1 MTATATETIADLR
14 FKASANWRTWA
25 HALASTGK
33 LPQMRDLTDAASLLG
48 RTIDDL
54 EKDAALIREYEAA
67 VQERDYWKA
76 EFDKVE
82 AERGPIENVRRKIEE
97 TEQQLADLRD
107 LERAGHGEGWRLGT
121 AKANVERMRK
131 KRPDLFADA

>member
-1 MTATATETIADLR
+1 MTATATETISDLR
-14 FKASANWRTWA
+14 SKARANWRTWA
-25 HALASTGK
+25 HALSSSGK
-33 LPQMRDLTDAASLLG
+33 LPPMRELADAASLLG

-54 EKDAALIREYEAA
+54 EKDAATIREYEAT
-67 VQERDYWKA
+67 VQERDFWKA
-76 EFDKVE
+76 ALDKVE
-82 AERGPIENVRRKIEE
+82 AERGPIEDVRKQIEE

-121 AKANVERMRK
+121 AKANVEKMRK

>member
-1 MTATATETIADLR
+1 LR
-14 FKASANWRTWA
+14 LQRPK
-25 HALASTGK
+25 
-33 LPQMRDLTDAASLLG
+33 PSLLG

-54 EKDAALIREYEAA
+54 EKDAATIREYEAM
-67 VQERDYWKA
+67 VQGRDFWKA
-76 EFDKVE
+76 ALDKVE
-82 AERGPIENVRRKIEE
+82 ADRGPIEDVRKRIEE

-121 AKANVERMRK
+121 TKANVKKMRK